1 MRSIEPRQLAL
12 VLGITLLAG
21 TSFVAL
27 RPEEAQSFARRALR
41 FSTDHQDFEGPAV
54 PLECRLNLYEFVM
67 NNDERSHKFMCTP
80 FLSGGKEGGQS
91 YYLELDDERTQDYL
105 HRLHND
111 EDVILSLSE
120 ASVDEEDSKIVL
132 SLDSEV
138 SLVDP
143 GTRRFLARRKLTKA
157 KGQAR
162 ALAIIIRM
170 PGGRNE
176 YDERSLYQLLYQDTV
191 SLKNQYKRCSF
202 GKFVVEPSNLG
213 VITVDV
219 NMYPDNRKI
228 QRAVN
233 AAMAPALEMIRNRG
247 EGTYES
253 LQDYADM
260 ILYILPEMDDW
271 VAYATVGGTLIICR
285 NLFHLIL
292 THMFFFLYRFNFSL
306 Q

>member
-1 MRSIEPRQLAL
+1 MRTIEPRQLAL

-27 RPEEAQSFARRALR
+27 RPEEAQSVARRALR
-41 FSTDHQDFEGPAV
+41 RYSTDHLDYEGPA
-54 PLECRLNLYEFVM
+54 PLECRLNLYEFLM

-80 FLSGGKEGGQS
+80 FLSGGKEGDQS
-91 YYLELDDERTQDYL
+91 YYLELDEERTQDYL
-105 HRLHND
+105 QRLHND

-132 SLDSEV
+132 SSDSEV
-138 SLVDP
+138 SLVDH
-143 GTRRFLARRKLTKA
+143 GTRRFLARRKLNEATGVA
-157 KGQAR
+157 H

-170 PGGRNE
+170 PGGRNK
-176 YDERSLYQLLYQDTV
+176 YDESYLYKLLYQDTV

-202 GKFVVEPSNLG
+202 GKFVVEPSYLG

-228 QRAVN
+228 QTAVN
-233 AAMAPALEMIRNRG
+233 AATGPALEAIRNRG
-247 EGTYES
+247 EGTYGS

-271 VAYATVGGTLIICR
+271 VAYAQFGGTLILCR
-285 NLFHLIL
+285 NQSI
-292 THMFFFLYRFNFSL
+292 SSI
-306 Q
+306 